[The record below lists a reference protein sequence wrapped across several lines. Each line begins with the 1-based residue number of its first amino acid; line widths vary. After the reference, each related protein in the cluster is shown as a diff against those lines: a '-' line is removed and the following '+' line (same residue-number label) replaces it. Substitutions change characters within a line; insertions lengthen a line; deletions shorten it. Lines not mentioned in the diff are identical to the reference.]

1 MPRLHQGL
9 GNRDQGG
16 LSVLKR
22 RIEVRW
28 TRQVQN
34 DNVMYISVMPYRHGI
49 LLLLTSGQ
57 ILSLQPLYSNKV
69 KKIQPV

>member
-34 DNVMYISVMPYRHGI
+34 DNVMYISVMPYRHGHSCFSRQVI
-49 LLLLTSGQ
+49 
-57 ILSLQPLYSNKV
+57 YSPYNCYT
-69 KKIQPV
+69 